1 MTKWFSSAW
10 NDIKT
15 EVLSFVR
22 QNDFWKKLLFIY
34 SVYFVGFL
42 SLIQANYLYKT
53 DLSRVGEQAPYNV
66 ANWGHSGRWLNDLF
80 TLIFHFDTYPR
91 DISPLS
97 QLLAIFVLSIASMI
111 LVRVVCKKTTYMKLL
126 VSSVIGLCPYYLQ
139 VFSYVFDC
147 LFYSIGVFTAIAPF
161 LFYKRDKAFYVA
173 SAVGLTCCYLIF
185 QSTISIYMVIVTYL
199 FWADYQNS
207 DVLFKDL
214 VKKVFLTVAVF
225 FVVSLGYYVLVQSA
239 FSPNVPARRQSAL
252 CEWANCW
259 QVFSSNFRRAITER
273 LCGPWVGTPMGY
285 AFSTVLLA
293 FLIYQI
299 KSALSNKRMCP
310 KIIHVVVAIGAFSLM
325 LLFILLWT
333 MFFTFMY
340 WNARIWI
347 AVGPCF
353 AVMMLAMFNEQNVKL
368 RKVFVVVSVI
378 LTWGCVVF
386 ANVVGNLIEIQKR
399 YESFVLFGLA
409 QDLSQFPDKEFTFN
423 HRTIQSPIVKKR
435 GERYPILRDLA
446 TGMQTKYRR
455 FRDYVIG
462 FYRPEL
468 VMCKN
473 KKRSMDK
480 EVFKREEYTFVQIN
494 DTCIEVR
501 FK

>member
-161 LFYKRDKAFYVA
+161 LFYKRDKAFYVT

-239 FSPNVPARRQSAL
+239 FSPNVPARR
-252 CEWANCW
+252 
-259 QVFSSNFRRAITER
+259 
-273 LCGPWVGTPMGY
+273 
-285 AFSTVLLA
+285 
-293 FLIYQI
+293 
-299 KSALSNKRMCP
+299 
-310 KIIHVVVAIGAFSLM
+310 
-325 LLFILLWT
+325 
-333 MFFTFMY
+333 
-340 WNARIWI
+340 
-347 AVGPCF
+347 
-353 AVMMLAMFNEQNVKL
+353 
-368 RKVFVVVSVI
+368 
-378 LTWGCVVF
+378 
-386 ANVVGNLIEIQKR
+386 
-399 YESFVLFGLA
+399 
-409 QDLSQFPDKEFTFN
+409 
-423 HRTIQSPIVKKR
+423 
-435 GERYPILRDLA
+435 
-446 TGMQTKYRR
+446 
-455 FRDYVIG
+455 
-462 FYRPEL
+462 
-468 VMCKN
+468 
-473 KKRSMDK
+473 
-480 EVFKREEYTFVQIN
+480 
-494 DTCIEVR
+494 
-501 FK
+501 